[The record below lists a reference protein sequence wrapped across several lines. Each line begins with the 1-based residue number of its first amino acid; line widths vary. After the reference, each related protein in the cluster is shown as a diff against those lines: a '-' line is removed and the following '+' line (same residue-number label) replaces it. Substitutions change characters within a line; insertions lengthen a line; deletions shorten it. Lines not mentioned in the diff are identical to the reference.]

1 MLRPVSYKVE
11 ISKLMYN
18 SYLSNYGTNLI
29 QDILDDFELNQLFK
43 LPKDLVVT
51 KINNEKF
58 DNELYYTTEIAYCL
72 GDNYFTQFYT
82 YHI

>member
-1 MLRPVSYKVE
+1 MSKPVRCKVE
-11 ISKLMYN
+11 ISKLMYK
-18 SYLSNYGTNLI
+18 SYLSNYGIDLI
-29 QDILDDFELNQLFK
+29 QDVLDDFELNQLFK
-43 LPKDLVVT
+43 LPKDLVVA

-72 GDNYFTQFYT
+72 NDKYFTQFYT

>member
-1 MLRPVSYKVE
+1 MSKPVRCKVE

-18 SYLSNYGTNLI
+18 SHLSNYGTNLI
-29 QDILDDFELNQLFK
+29 QDVLDDFELNQLFK
-43 LPKDLVVT
+43 LPNDLVVA

-58 DNELYYTTEIAYCL
+58 DNDLYYTTEIAYCL
-72 GDNYFTQFYT
+72 DNKYFTQFYT

>member
-1 MLRPVSYKVE
+1 MSRPVSYKLE

-29 QDILDDFELNQLFK
+29 QDDFELNQLFK
-43 LPKDLVVT
+43 LPKDLVVA

-58 DNELYYTTEIAYCL
+58 DNELYYTTEIAYRL
-72 GDNYFTQFYT
+72 NDKYYTQFYT

>member
-1 MLRPVSYKVE
+1 MSRPVSYKLE

-18 SYLSNYGTNLI
+18 YYLSNYGTNLI
-29 QDILDDFELNQLFK
+29 QDALDDFELNQLFK
-43 LPKDLVVT
+43 LPKDLVVA

-58 DNELYYTTEIAYCL
+58 DNELYYTTEIAYRL
-72 GDNYFTQFYT
+72 DDKYFTQFYT